1 MSSPAQPEPR
11 LAGMQRLA
19 VLVGPLLLRLLYS
32 TWRVREINDAGWR
45 ALRARRQPFIFAL
58 WHGQLLPLVVQHRSE
73 GVRVLISEHR
83 DGELIA
89 QIAARLGLDS
99 IRGSTT
105 RGAARALLAM
115 CEALTSGNEVAV
127 TPDGPRGP
135 ARSFASGTIVA
146 AHRAK
151 APIVAIGVAAS
162 AAWRLHSW
170 DAFMIPKPFARVT
183 IAYSDPLYVDAADSR
198 SAAQQTATF
207 EAAMNATAAVAER
220 SSVATSAASAGPVR
234 R

>member
-1 MSSPAQPEPR
+1 M
-11 LAGMQRLA
+11 
-19 VLVGPLLLRLLYS
+19 LVGPALLRLLYS
-32 TWRVREINDAGWR
+32 TWRVREVNDAGWR
-45 ALRARRQPFIFAL
+45 ALRSRRQPFIFAL
-58 WHGQLLPLVVQHRSE
+58 WHGQLLPLVVQHRSQ
-73 GVRVLISEHR
+73 GVRILISEHR

-151 APIVAIGVAAS
+151 APIIAIGVSAS
-162 AAWRLHSW
+162 AAWHLSSW

-207 EAAMNATAAVAER
+207 EAALNAAVAVAE
-220 SSVATSAASAGPVR
+220 SVALAGSAAPAR